1 LFATKI
7 IQIGDK
13 TKEKDKKET
22 SYTLYSIFFIIFVG
36 KSRKTMDMTQRL
48 KLPLGMMLLLMGG
61 MTYLLFR
68 PQTLLMFH
76 VTDAIGLSAAINSM
90 REGISS
96 QLPEFII
103 YNLPCALWAAAY
115 ILTTEYFLYRQSVKT
130 RILVAGI
137 IPVIGAVSELL
148 QLTGLLPG
156 TFDVADL
163 LCYLVPY
170 LLYLSITL
178 KIKRI

>member
-1 LFATKI
+1 
-7 IQIGDK
+7 
-13 TKEKDKKET
+13 
-22 SYTLYSIFFIIFVG
+22 
-36 KSRKTMDMTQRL
+36 MTQRL
-48 KLPLGMMLLLMGG
+48 KLPLGMMLLLTGG

-76 VTDAIGLSAAINSM
+76 VTDALGLSAVINSM
-90 REGISS
+90 RKGISS

-103 YNLPCALWAAAY
+103 YNLPGALWAAAY
-115 ILTTEYFLYRQSVKT
+115 ILTIDSLMFRQSVMP
-130 RILVAGI
+130 RILVSGI

-148 QLTGLLPG
+148 QLIGLLPG

-163 LCYLVPY
+163 LCYLIPY

>member
-1 LFATKI
+1 
-7 IQIGDK
+7 
-13 TKEKDKKET
+13 
-22 SYTLYSIFFIIFVG
+22 
-36 KSRKTMDMTQRL
+36 
-48 KLPLGMMLLLMGG
+48 
-61 MTYLLFR
+61 
-68 PQTLLMFH
+68 
-76 VTDAIGLSAAINSM
+76 M

-103 YNLPCALWAAAY
+103 YSLPGALWAAAY

-130 RILVAGI
+130 RIFVAGI
-137 IPVIGAVSELL
+137 IPIIGAVSELL

-170 LLYLSITL
+170 LLYMSIIL

>member
-1 LFATKI
+1 
-7 IQIGDK
+7 
-13 TKEKDKKET
+13 
-22 SYTLYSIFFIIFVG
+22 
-36 KSRKTMDMTQRL
+36 
-48 KLPLGMMLLLMGG
+48 MLLIGG
-61 MTYLLFR
+61 MTYLLYR

-76 VTDAIGLSAAINSM
+76 VTDAIGLSTVINSM

-103 YNLPCALWAAAY
+103 YSLPGALWASAY
-115 ILTTEYFLYRQSVKT
+115 ILTIDGFMYRQSVMT
-130 RILVAGI
+130 RILTASI

-170 LLYLSITL
+170 LFYLSIIL

>member
-1 LFATKI
+1 
-7 IQIGDK
+7 
-13 TKEKDKKET
+13 
-22 SYTLYSIFFIIFVG
+22 
-36 KSRKTMDMTQRL
+36 MTQRL
-48 KLPLGMMLLLMGG
+48 KLPLGMMMLLMGG

-90 REGISS
+90 REGINS

-103 YNLPCALWAAAY
+103 YSLPGALWAAAY

-137 IPVIGAVSELL
+137 IPIIGTVSELL

-170 LLYLSITL
+170 LLYMSITL
-178 KIKRI
+178 KIKQI

>member
-1 LFATKI
+1 
-7 IQIGDK
+7 
-13 TKEKDKKET
+13 
-22 SYTLYSIFFIIFVG
+22 
-36 KSRKTMDMTQRL
+36 MTQRL
-48 KLPLGMMLLLMGG
+48 KLPLGMMMLLIGG

-103 YNLPCALWAAAY
+103 YSLPGALWAAAY

-137 IPVIGAVSELL
+137 IPIIGTMSELL
-148 QLTGLLPG
+148 QFTGLLPG

-170 LLYLSITL
+170 FLYLSIIL

>member
-1 LFATKI
+1 
-7 IQIGDK
+7 
-13 TKEKDKKET
+13 
-22 SYTLYSIFFIIFVG
+22 
-36 KSRKTMDMTQRL
+36 MTQRL

-76 VTDAIGLSAAINSM
+76 VTDALGLSAVINSM

-103 YNLPCALWAAAY
+103 YSLPGALWAAAY
-115 ILTTEYFLYRQSVKT
+115 ILTIDSLMFRQSVMP
-130 RILVAGI
+130 RILVSGI

-148 QLTGLLPG
+148 QLIGLLPG

>member
-1 LFATKI
+1 
-7 IQIGDK
+7 
-13 TKEKDKKET
+13 
-22 SYTLYSIFFIIFVG
+22 
-36 KSRKTMDMTQRL
+36 MTQRL

-76 VTDAIGLSAAINSM
+76 VTDALGLSAVINSM
-90 REGISS
+90 RKGISS
-96 QLPEFII
+96 QLPDFII
-103 YNLPCALWAAAY
+103 YNLPGALWAAAY

-137 IPVIGAVSELL
+137 IPIIGAVSELL

-170 LLYLSITL
+170 LLYLSIIQKTN
-178 KIKRI
+178 KYESSREIHE

>member
-1 LFATKI
+1 
-7 IQIGDK
+7 
-13 TKEKDKKET
+13 
-22 SYTLYSIFFIIFVG
+22 
-36 KSRKTMDMTQRL
+36 MTQRL
-48 KLPLGMMLLLMGG
+48 KLPLGMMMLLMGG

-103 YNLPCALWAAAY
+103 YSLPGALWAAAY
-115 ILTTEYFLYRQSVKT
+115 ILTIDSLMFRQSVMH
-130 RILVAGI
+130 RILVSGI

-148 QLTGLLPG
+148 QLIGLLPG

-163 LCYLVPY
+163 LCYLIPY

>member
-1 LFATKI
+1 
-7 IQIGDK
+7 
-13 TKEKDKKET
+13 
-22 SYTLYSIFFIIFVG
+22 
-36 KSRKTMDMTQRL
+36 MDMTQRL

-103 YNLPCALWAAAY
+103 YSLPGALWAAAY
-115 ILTTEYFLYRQSVKT
+115 ILTIDSLMFRQSVMP
-130 RILVAGI
+130 RILVSGI

-148 QLTGLLPG
+148 QLIGLLPG

-163 LCYLVPY
+163 LCYLIPY

>member
-1 LFATKI
+1 
-7 IQIGDK
+7 
-13 TKEKDKKET
+13 
-22 SYTLYSIFFIIFVG
+22 
-36 KSRKTMDMTQRL
+36 MTQRL
-48 KLPLGMMLLLMGG
+48 KLPLGMMLLLTGG

-76 VTDAIGLSAAINSM
+76 VTDALGLSAVINSM
-90 REGISS
+90 RKGISS

-103 YNLPCALWAAAY
+103 YNLPGALWAAAY
-115 ILTTEYFLYRQSVKT
+115 ILTIDSLMFRQSVMP
-130 RILVAGI
+130 RILVSGI

-148 QLTGLLPG
+148 QLIGLLPG

-170 LLYLSITL
+170 LLYMSITL
-178 KIKRI
+178 KIKQI

>member
-1 LFATKI
+1 
-7 IQIGDK
+7 
-13 TKEKDKKET
+13 
-22 SYTLYSIFFIIFVG
+22 
-36 KSRKTMDMTQRL
+36 MTQRL
-48 KLPLGMMLLLMGG
+48 KLPLGMMMLLMGG

-103 YNLPCALWAAAY
+103 YNLPGALWATAY

-163 LCYLVPY
+163 LCYLIPY

>member
-1 LFATKI
+1 
-7 IQIGDK
+7 
-13 TKEKDKKET
+13 
-22 SYTLYSIFFIIFVG
+22 
-36 KSRKTMDMTQRL
+36 MTQRL
-48 KLPLGMMLLLMGG
+48 KLPLGMMMLLMGG

-76 VTDAIGLSAAINSM
+76 VTDALGLSAVINSM
-90 REGISS
+90 RKGISS

-103 YNLPCALWAAAY
+103 YNLPGALWAAAY
-115 ILTTEYFLYRQSVKT
+115 ILTIDSLMFRQSVMP
-130 RILVAGI
+130 RILVSGI

-148 QLTGLLPG
+148 QLIGLLPG

-163 LCYLVPY
+163 LCYLIPY

>member
-1 LFATKI
+1 
-7 IQIGDK
+7 
-13 TKEKDKKET
+13 
-22 SYTLYSIFFIIFVG
+22 
-36 KSRKTMDMTQRL
+36 MDMTQRL
-48 KLPLGMMLLLMGG
+48 KLPLGMMLLLTGG

-76 VTDAIGLSAAINSM
+76 VTDALGLSAVINSM
-90 REGISS
+90 RKGISS

-103 YNLPCALWAAAY
+103 YNLPGALWAAAY
-115 ILTTEYFLYRQSVKT
+115 ILTIDSLMFRQSVMP
-130 RILVAGI
+130 RILVSGI

-148 QLTGLLPG
+148 QLIGLLPG

-163 LCYLVPY
+163 LCYLIPY

>member
-1 LFATKI
+1 
-7 IQIGDK
+7 
-13 TKEKDKKET
+13 
-22 SYTLYSIFFIIFVG
+22 
-36 KSRKTMDMTQRL
+36 MTQRL

-76 VTDAIGLSAAINSM
+76 VTDALGLSAVINSM
-90 REGISS
+90 RKGISS

-103 YNLPCALWAAAY
+103 YNLPGALWAASY

-137 IPVIGAVSELL
+137 IPIIGAVSELL

-170 LLYLSITL
+170 LLYMSITL

>member
-1 LFATKI
+1 
-7 IQIGDK
+7 
-13 TKEKDKKET
+13 
-22 SYTLYSIFFIIFVG
+22 
-36 KSRKTMDMTQRL
+36 MTQRL
-48 KLPLGMMLLLMGG
+48 KLPLGMMMLLMGG

-103 YNLPCALWAAAY
+103 YSLPGALWAAAY

-148 QLTGLLPG
+148 QFTGLLPG

-170 LLYLSITL
+170 LLYLSIIL

>member
-1 LFATKI
+1 
-7 IQIGDK
+7 
-13 TKEKDKKET
+13 
-22 SYTLYSIFFIIFVG
+22 
-36 KSRKTMDMTQRL
+36 MDMTQRL

-103 YNLPCALWAAAY
+103 YNLPGALWAAAY
-115 ILTTEYFLYRQSVKT
+115 ILTIDSLMFRQSVMP
-130 RILVAGI
+130 RILVSGI

-148 QLTGLLPG
+148 QLIGLLPG
-156 TFDVADL
+156 TFDVADM
-163 LCYLVPY
+163 LCYLIPY

>member
-1 LFATKI
+1 
-7 IQIGDK
+7 
-13 TKEKDKKET
+13 
-22 SYTLYSIFFIIFVG
+22 
-36 KSRKTMDMTQRL
+36 MTQRL
-48 KLPLGMMLLLMGG
+48 KLPLGMMMLLMGG

-76 VTDAIGLSAAINSM
+76 VTDAIGLSAVINSM
-90 REGISS
+90 RKGISS

-103 YNLPCALWAAAY
+103 YNLPGTLWAAAY
-115 ILTTEYFLYRQSVKT
+115 ILTIDSLMFRQSVMP
-130 RILVAGI
+130 RILVSGI

-148 QLTGLLPG
+148 QLIGLLPG

-163 LCYLVPY
+163 LCYLIPY

>member
-1 LFATKI
+1 MQNNGYDAKTEATS
-7 IQIGDK
+7 GDDVAADGWNDIPAVSSANA
-13 TKEKDKKET
+13 TD
-22 SYTLYSIFFIIFVG
+22 V
-36 KSRKTMDMTQRL
+36 
-48 KLPLGMMLLLMGG
+48 
-61 MTYLLFR
+61 
-68 PQTLLMFH
+68 H
-76 VTDAIGLSAAINSM
+76 VTDALGLSAVINSM
-90 REGISS
+90 RESISS

-103 YNLPCALWAAAY
+103 YNLPGALWAAAY

-170 LLYLSITL
+170 LLYMSITL

>member
-1 LFATKI
+1 
-7 IQIGDK
+7 
-13 TKEKDKKET
+13 
-22 SYTLYSIFFIIFVG
+22 
-36 KSRKTMDMTQRL
+36 MDMTQRL

-76 VTDAIGLSAAINSM
+76 VTDALGLSAVINSM
-90 REGISS
+90 RKGISS

-103 YNLPCALWAAAY
+103 YNLPGALWAAAY
-115 ILTTEYFLYRQSVKT
+115 ILTIDSLMFRQSVMP
-130 RILVAGI
+130 RILVSGI

-148 QLTGLLPG
+148 QLIGLLPG

>member
-1 LFATKI
+1 
-7 IQIGDK
+7 
-13 TKEKDKKET
+13 
-22 SYTLYSIFFIIFVG
+22 
-36 KSRKTMDMTQRL
+36 MTQRL
-48 KLPLGMMLLLMGG
+48 KLPLGMMMLLMGG

-103 YNLPCALWAAAY
+103 YSLPGALWAAAY
-115 ILTTEYFLYRQSVKT
+115 ILTIDSLMFRQSVMP
-130 RILVAGI
+130 RILVSGI

-148 QLTGLLPG
+148 QLIGLLPG

-163 LCYLVPY
+163 LCYLIPY
-170 LLYLSITL
+170 LLYMSIIL